1 MKCAAFSLLAVS
13 LRQINENM
21 GFWTL
26 LLIAYLILSI
36 SLYFLFPKMGVT
48 AWKGIVPGLNL
59 VEWAKTVGRK
69 PGHAAW
75 LFFPIV
81 NIFIYAGLTIDTV
94 RSFGHL
100 GFWQSVLAVIFAP
113 FYFLYLAFEA
123 AAKYEGPAWA
133 REMEYRHQIE
143 EAQKAGNTKQLNK
156 LLANNPYRKSATREW
171 AEAIIFAVFAATF
184 IRMFLIE
191 AYVIPTSSM
200 EGSLLTGDFL
210 FVSKAHYGV
219 RMPQTVAMLP
229 LLHNRIP
236 QLGMESYLR
245 KPSLKYKRLPAL
257 ETIDRN
263 DPVVFNYPEGDSV
276 YVFPHRTWSIY
287 DYRRGSLPPNDN
299 QEISTGKAKL
309 IARPMDKM
317 DHYIKRCVALPGDSI
332 HIINRQLHINGKPA
346 QNPKYIQFIH
356 HLRSPLRP
364 VNDQQFAKWGVSK
377 EDILKRDAASNSML
391 VILNET
397 QVEKIRQMDQA
408 ISAAPCNRYFVTVPV
423 NYDPSGFVAA
433 GIDNANI
440 SQAFGPNSYLMYLT
454 DQEAEAI
461 QKDTAITVNPFILEA
476 GRLFPHDP
484 VNHPDW
490 TVDNYG
496 PLYVPKR
503 GATVSLD
510 SLSMPFYRRVI
521 ATYEKNRLEE
531 KDGKYFING
540 QLASTYTF
548 KQDYY
553 WMMGDNRHNS
563 EDARV
568 WGFVPEDHI
577 VGKPL
582 FIWFSTRE
590 GSVANGINWNRIFRS
605 VTHLGGF

>member
-1 MKCAAFSLLAVS
+1 
-13 LRQINENM
+13 M

-26 LLIAYLILSI
+26 LLIAYILLSI
-36 SLYFLFPKMGVT
+36 SLYFLFPKMSVP
-48 AWKGIVPGLNL
+48 AWKGLVPGLNM
-59 VEWAKTVGRK
+59 VEWAKVVGRK
-69 PGHAAW
+69 PAHAAW
-75 LFFPIV
+75 LLFPIV
-81 NIFIYAGLTIDTV
+81 NIFIFAGLAIDTI

-100 GFWQSVLAVIFAP
+100 GFWQSVLSVLFAP
-113 FYFLYLAFEA
+113 FYFLFLAFQA
-123 AAKYEGPAWA
+123 GTKYEGPAWA

-143 EAQKAGNTKQLNK
+143 EAHKAGNTKQLNK
-156 LLANNPYRKSATREW
+156 LLANNPYKKSATREW

-191 AYVIPTSSM
+191 
-200 EGSLLTGDFL
+200 
-210 FVSKAHYGV
+210 
-219 RMPQTVAMLP
+219 AMLP

-245 KPSLKYKRLPAL
+245 KPSLKYKRLPAF
-257 ETIDRN
+257 ESIDRN

-287 DYRRGSLPPNDN
+287 DYRRGSLPPTDN
-299 QEISTGKAKL
+299 QEISNGKAKL
-309 IARPMDKM
+309 VARPTDKM
-317 DHYIKRCVALPGDSI
+317 DHYIKRCVALPGDSLQ
-332 HIINRQLHINGKPA
+332 IINRQLYINGKPA

-356 HLRSPLRP
+356 HLKSPGRP
-364 VNDQQFAKWGVSK
+364 INDSQFSKWGVSK
-377 EDILKRDAASNSML
+377 EDVLKRDAASNSML

-397 QVEKIRQMDQA
+397 QVEKIRQMDQS

-423 NYDPSGFVAA
+423 NYDPTGFVTA

-454 DQEAEAI
+454 DKEAEAI

-484 VNHPDW
+484 ENHPDW

-496 PLYVPKR
+496 PVFVPKR
-503 GATVSLD
+503 GTTVKLNSV
-510 SLSMPFYRRVI
+510 SMPFYRRVI
-521 ATYEKNRLEE
+521 AVYEKNKLEE
-531 KDGKYFING
+531 KDGKYYING
-540 QLASTYTF
+540 KQADSYTF
-548 KQDYY
+548 TQDYF

-568 WGFVPEDHI
+568 WGFVPENHI

-590 GSVANGINWNRIFRS
+590 GSFTNGINWNRIFRS
-605 VTHLGGF
+605 VSHLGGF